1 MRTATK
7 KPCPTHDPAAE
18 KPAQVILRRRKGTNI
33 TNRTQHLLDER
44 QRREFAR
51 TFEERFQPAVWACL
65 NTNRPMKKEAYSRFI
80 QKYLNIIARE
90 TKQDIFLEG
99 VYDYNPTNPNGF
111 INGHHYLR
119 FDKYDLSPLY
129 IADTWVHYLKQQA
142 GRKGGKFEI
151 IDWAS
156 IVGSDRDATASVRGL
171 DDSHNKPLLGEQE
184 EIKKAEAYVVKYD
197 SERGPDGFNATKTYG
212 VEQHKE
218 YLMVVGCHR
227 RGKCRQRCTH
237 RK

>member
-1 MRTATK
+1 MRNATK
-7 KPCPTHDPAAE
+7 KPCLTPALAVAT
-18 KPAQVILRRRKGTNI
+18 PAQVTLRRRTGTNI
-33 TNRTQHLLDER
+33 TNRTEYFLDEK

-51 TFEERFQPAVWACL
+51 TFEEKFQPAVWACL
-65 NTNRPMKKEAYSRFI
+65 NTNRPMKMEAYPRFI

-119 FDKYDLSPLY
+119 FEKHDLSPEY
-129 IADTWVHYLKQQA
+129 IAETWVHYLKQQA
-142 GRKGGKFEI
+142 RRKGGRLELT
-151 IDWAS
+151 DWATV
-156 IVGSDRDATASVRGL
+156 VGSERDATASVRGL
-171 DDSHNKPLLGEQE
+171 DDSHNKPLFGEQE

-197 SERGPDGFNATKTYG
+197 SKRGPDGFNATKTYG

-218 YLMVVGCHR
+218 YLMLVGCRR